1 VTVVPRSDTGHVGV
15 TGVPESDI
23 GHVGVTGVPESDTG
37 HVGVSLLTKASDL
50 TVKGRLIQRIRERG
64 GAPPRSLPH

>member
-1 VTVVPRSDTGHVGV
+1 MTGVPRSDT
-15 TGVPESDI
+15 

-50 TVKGRLIQRIRERG
+50 TVKGRLVQRIREQ
-64 GAPPRSLPH
+64 ARSHNV